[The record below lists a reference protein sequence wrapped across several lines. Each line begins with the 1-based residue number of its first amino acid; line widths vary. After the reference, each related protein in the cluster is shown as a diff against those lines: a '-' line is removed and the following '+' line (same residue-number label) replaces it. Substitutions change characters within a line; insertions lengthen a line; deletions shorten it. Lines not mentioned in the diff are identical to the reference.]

1 MRATLDARVPLV
13 TDWSAIVGNSRGGR
27 WQPPW
32 RNPKAY
38 ALQLIGALIVFVGL
52 VVVDSL
58 LVALLGLAVILA
70 AVYVSRRWPVK

>member
-1 MRATLDARVPLV
+1 ME
-13 TDWSAIVGNSRGGR
+13 RGRGEAEQRR

-32 RNPKAY
+32 RNPRAY
-38 ALQLIGALIVFVGL
+38 ALQVIGALIMFVGL

-58 LVALLGLAVILA
+58 LVTLLGLVVILA